1 VGLIFTF
8 LSDFLNYRYFSYFD
22 DGLVGPKDGDNSLRA
37 GTVGDI
43 DLGSALSRPTRK
55 NNIY

>member
-1 VGLIFTF
+1 
-8 LSDFLNYRYFSYFD
+8 
-22 DGLVGPKDGDNSLRA
+22 VGPKDGDNSLGT

-55 NNIY
+55 ISVY